1 MFTTMDSQTESQSL
15 PSNDMA
21 AFKDVLSSSKH
32 IIAVAGAGLSSA
44 SGIPTFRGAGGL
56 WRKYDAVSLATTA
69 AFRDSPSRVWQFYHY
84 RREIVFKAQPNAA
97 HDALAHFS
105 FPGVRDAIAPGSTF
119 TLITQNVDGLSRRS
133 LARAAEVLHQPVPAP
148 PDAPQPAILEMHGR
162 LSDVSCTAYGCGN
175 RWPNTD
181 SPVCPALGGT
191 EALLEAGVREPD
203 IPLEDLPRCPKCGGL
218 ARPAVVWFGEIPF
231 HIDEIFELVDKADLC
246 LVVGTSSM
254 VHPAAKLATKV
265 REHGGKVAV
274 FNVDRSKRD
283 DQADFLFLGPCEETL
298 PEALGINTQTGG
310 GI

>member
-1 MFTTMDSQTESQSL
+1 M
-15 PSNDMA
+15 
-21 AFKDVLSSSKH
+21 
-32 IIAVAGAGLSSA
+32 
-44 SGIPTFRGAGGL
+44 
-56 WRKYDAVSLATTA
+56 
-69 AFRDSPSRVWQFYHY
+69 
-84 RREIVFKAQPNAA
+84 FKAQPNAA

-133 LARAAEVLHQPVPAP
+133 LARAAEALNQPVPAP

-231 HIDEIFELVDKADLC
+231 HIDEIFELADKADLC

-254 VHPAAKLATKV
+254 VRTGFLGSGIYALRTSLQVHPAAKLAMKV
-265 REHGGKVAV
+265 KEHGGKVAV

-298 PEALGINTQTGG
+298 PEALGINTQASG